1 MGDASTCSNANIG
14 LTLSVPLMRDRLR
27 VAPAIN
33 DSKSLDR
40 TLFDDHLYWAVNISV
55 H

>member
-1 MGDASTCSNANIG
+1 VDRRVDVGDANIG
-14 LTLSVPLMRDRLR
+14 LTLSVRLMRDRLR

-33 DSKSLDR
+33 YSKALDR
-40 TLFDDHLYWAVNISV
+40 TLFDDHLYWAVTVSV